1 MATMVGTSAAVATI
15 TTLLMGR
22 LSDRKGKRKPFIVY
36 GYIIWGFVI
45 SSFALVSTENVE
57 RMFPNTNV
65 IMLTATIV
73 VFMCCLI
80 TFFGS
85 TANDAAF
92 NAWVTDV
99 TTTKNRGRADG
110 LLATMPLLALLIVFG
125 ALDGLTRS
133 GNWALF
139 YIIIGAVVSLGGIIG
154 HFFLKDIP
162 NIKVEKTDVFSG
174 FRPHVIKENKELY
187 LIFLILT
194 ISCIA
199 QQIYFPFILIYIEF
213 FLGIADYALI
223 LGVVLTSAGVL
234 SVLGGRLVDRFGK
247 KPFFYIYNGV
257 FTIGLFLTF
266 IHGRFLFE
274 NDNHIIL
281 FLIFAQIIMIGGNML
296 MVAVLNASIRDYMP
310 EAKRGYFNGIRLI
323 FFVLLPMV
331 IGPFIGARIILLGDG
346 TYVDEFGMI
355 QTVPNPEIFLGAG
368 IISLLLFIP
377 LIIIIPRLYKERH
390 RKLPCK

>member
-15 TTLLMGR
+15 TTLLMGV
-22 LSDRKGKRKPFIVY
+22 LSDRKGRRKPFIVY

-45 SSFALVSTENVE
+45 ASFALVSTENVE
-57 RMFPNTNV
+57 RIFPNANV
-65 IMLTATIV
+65 IMLTAAIV

-99 TTTKNRGRADG
+99 TTTENRGRADG

-139 YIIIGAVVSLGGIIG
+139 YIIIGAVVSLGGIVG

-162 NIKVEKTDVFSG
+162 NIKVEKTDMFFG
-174 FRPHVIKENKELY
+174 FRPQNIKENKELY

-266 IHGRFLFE
+266 VHGRFLVE
-274 NDNHIIL
+274 NENNIIP

-377 LIIIIPRLYKERH
+377 LVIIIPKLYK
-390 RKLPCK
+390 KSFQAYS